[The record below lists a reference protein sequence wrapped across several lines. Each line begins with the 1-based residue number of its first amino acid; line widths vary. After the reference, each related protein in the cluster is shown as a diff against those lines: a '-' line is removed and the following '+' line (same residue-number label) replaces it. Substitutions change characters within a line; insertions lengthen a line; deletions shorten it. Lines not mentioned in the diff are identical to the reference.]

1 MLPDFFILMKSELSL
16 TIIIIILLI
25 SKITE
30 TFKENSTLL
39 NFTNILLLVNLAVG
53 FFGNEDG
60 ALFSEMF
67 WTNPL
72 IVLEK
77 NTLSFGTLIVSLL
90 SYDWLKTH
98 KHIAEFYMLL
108 LSSLLGMFL
117 MISSGNILMFYLALE
132 LSTIPLAAL
141 ANFDLEKP
149 KSSEAAMKMILSS
162 AFSSGILLFGISF
175 LYGTTGTLI
184 FSEMPQHLNGS
195 NLQMLSFV
203 FIFTGF
209 AFKISA
215 VPFHFW
221 TADVYEGS
229 PVAVTAFLS
238 VISKGAIVFVF
249 VSVLYTV
256 FQSMAASWYQVLI
269 FTSALTMTVG
279 NLFAIRQNNL
289 KRFLAFS
296 SITQAGYILFGISSG
311 SISGTASAVYF
322 ILIYIFSN
330 LGAFSVVSLISAKLG
345 KENMDDYK
353 GLYHSHPM
361 LALLLALSLFS
372 LAGIPPTAGFF
383 GKIFLL
389 TAGASK
395 GNYFILVIAGLNL
408 VVALYYYL
416 KVVKM
421 MFVDENETP
430 LPKTEASISAKIAM
444 VICAIGII
452 SIGFISGL
460 FEYIYSLSFGM

>member
-1 MLPDFFILMKSELSL
+1 MTTDFFIQMKSELSL
-16 TIIIIILLI
+16 TIIIVLLLI
-25 SKITE
+25 LKISE
-30 TFKENSTLL
+30 IIKENSTLL
-39 NFTNILLLVNLAVG
+39 HLTNFFLLINLIIG
-53 FFGNEDG
+53 FFGNESG
-60 ALFSEMF
+60 ILFSGMF
-67 WTNPL
+67 VTNSL

-77 NTLSFGTLIVSLL
+77 NILSFGTLLISLQA
-90 SYDWLKTH
+90 YDWLKTH

-162 AFSSGILLFGISF
+162 AFSSAILLFGISF
-175 LYGTTGTLI
+175 LYGTTGTLS
-184 FSEMPQHLNGS
+184 FSEMPQHLDGS
-195 NLQMLSFV
+195 NLQMLSFI

-256 FQSMAASWYQVLI
+256 FKSFAEGWYQVLI

-296 SITQAGYILFGISSG
+296 SITQAGYILLGISG
-311 SISGTASAVYF
+311 SSVMGTASSVYF

-345 KENMDDYK
+345 KENMEDYK
-353 GLYHSHPM
+353 GLYRSHPM
-361 LALLLALSLFS
+361 LALLLAISLFS

-395 GNYFILVIAGLNL
+395 GNYFILTIAGINL

-416 KVVKM
+416 KVVRI
-421 MFVDENETP
+421 MFVDETETP
-430 LPKTEASISAKIAM
+430 FPKTEASISAKMAM

-460 FEYIYSLSFGM
+460 FEYVYSLSFGM